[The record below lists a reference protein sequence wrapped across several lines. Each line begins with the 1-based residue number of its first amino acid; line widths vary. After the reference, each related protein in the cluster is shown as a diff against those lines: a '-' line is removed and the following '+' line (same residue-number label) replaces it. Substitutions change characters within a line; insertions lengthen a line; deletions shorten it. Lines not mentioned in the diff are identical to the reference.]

1 MSAIA
6 VAQHAAATAA
16 MSIDVRV
23 PIPWMERS
31 SVMIDTSFLQ
41 DSPMTQPWKPWMLRM
56 LRRVLAFVVAVMVL
70 LGSAT
75 SSYFVQ
81 RAWSGAAGHAESA
94 ASAAIP
100 FADRI
105 SWAAHDLV
113 GMFVPYCALT
123 SIALL
128 IAFLIAGVLA
138 RFTGLR
144 LIVFGLGGALA
155 LFALFTILRDVLGT
169 VGIFGARGPAGL
181 AAQMTVGALAGILFA
196 QLTRPRNLPL
206 PPTT

>member
-1 MSAIA
+1 
-6 VAQHAAATAA
+6 
-16 MSIDVRV
+16 
-23 PIPWMERS
+23 
-31 SVMIDTSFLQ
+31 
-41 DSPMTQPWKPWMLRM
+41 MTQPWKPWMLRM
-56 LRRVLAFVVAVMVL
+56 LRRVLAFVVAVAAMVL

-113 GMFVPYCALT
+113 GMFVPYCGLT